1 MADESKYGRWIATL
15 DGIYAR
21 AEELKRGQK
30 TPITQEIAESG
41 FDFERLVFERLK
53 TRLEQSEISIR
64 EYYRLCGVLY
74 SLKKH
79 DARQLLKALACRFPI
94 KTDYHHVWLG

>member
-1 MADESKYGRWIATL
+1 MNESKYDRWIAIL

-21 AEELKRGQK
+21 AEELKREQK
-30 TPITQEIAESG
+30 APITHEIAESG
-41 FDFERLVFERLK
+41 FDFEKLAFDRLK

-64 EYYRLCGVLY
+64 EYYRLCGLLY

-79 DARQLLKALACRFPI
+79 DARQLLKALVGRFPI
-94 KTDYHHVWLG
+94 KTDYKRIWLG

>member
-1 MADESKYGRWIATL
+1 MTGELKYARWNTIL

-30 TPITQEIAESG
+30 APITQENAQSG
-41 FDFERLVFERLK
+41 FDFEKLAFERLE
-53 TRLEQSEISIR
+53 TRLEQSKISIR
-64 EYYRLCGVLY
+64 EYYRLCGLLY

-79 DARQLLKALACRFPI
+79 DARRLLKALVGRFPI
-94 KTDYHHVWLG
+94 KTDYQQVWLG